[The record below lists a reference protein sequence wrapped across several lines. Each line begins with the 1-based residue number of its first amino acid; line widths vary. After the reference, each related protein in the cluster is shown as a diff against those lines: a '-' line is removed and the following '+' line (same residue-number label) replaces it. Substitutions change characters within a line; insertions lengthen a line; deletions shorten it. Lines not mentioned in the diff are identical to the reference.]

1 MKRRIIVTGAAS
13 GIGATTA
20 TLLQASGDDIIML
33 DQRPPDLPGEYIPC
47 DLGRQES
54 VEQAVAALVGP
65 IDGLANIAGL
75 PGTHPPERI
84 LAVNFLGTR
93 ALTLGLAGKLRE
105 EASIVLVSSIA
116 AHRCSWTDE
125 RLQAVLDAPSWS
137 HALAEA
143 LQMPM
148 NGGEAY
154 ELSKRLLNFWL
165 PEATATFAPRRV
177 RVNVVSPG
185 PVDTPILPD
194 FRVSMGQDRIDAAE
208 QLAGRHGRPEEI
220 ASVLAFLLS
229 RQASWVNG
237 IDIRVDGGLYT
248 LRAAAER
255 SLANLPPVQ

>member
-1 MKRRIIVTGAAS
+1 MLLTNLRQALLRLLHAPLFTVIAILTLTL

-33 DQRPPDLPGEYIPC
+33 DQRPSDLPGEYIPC

-125 RLQAVLDAPSWS
+125 RLQALLDAPSWS
-137 HALAEA
+137 HTLAEA
-143 LQMPM
+143 LQVPM

-165 PEATATFAPRRV
+165 PVATATFAPVDFVTEV
-177 RVNVVSPG
+177 RIAAGHQRPAPRPTACSP
-185 PVDTPILPD
+185 
-194 FRVSMGQDRIDAAE
+194 E
-208 QLAGRHGRPEEI
+208 RPE
-220 ASVLAFLLS
+220 
-229 RQASWVNG
+229 
-237 IDIRVDGGLYT
+237 
-248 LRAAAER
+248 
-255 SLANLPPVQ
+255 

>member
-1 MKRRIIVTGAAS
+1 MKRRIVVTGAAS

-20 TLLQASGDDIIML
+20 ALLEANGDEVIML
-33 DQRPPDLPGEYIPC
+33 DLRQPGGPGKFVAC
-47 DLGRQES
+47 DLGREES
-54 VEQAVAALVGP
+54 IEQAVAAISGP

-75 PGTHPPERI
+75 PGTHTPERI

-93 ALTLGLAGKLRE
+93 ALTLGLVGKLRE
-105 EASIVLVSSIA
+105 GASVVLVSSIA

-125 RLQAVLDAPSWS
+125 RLQALLTAPSWVQS
-137 HALAEA
+137 LAQA
-143 LQMPM
+143 LQTPM

-165 PEATATFAPRRV
+165 PEATATFAAQGV

-194 FRVSMGQDRIDAAE
+194 FRISMGEARIDAAE
-208 QLAGRHGRPEEI
+208 QLVGRHARPEEI
-220 ASVLAFLLS
+220 AHVLVFLLS
-229 RQASWVNG
+229 GQAGWING

-248 LRAAAER
+248 LREATER
-255 SLANLPPVQ
+255 SLGSLPPLQ